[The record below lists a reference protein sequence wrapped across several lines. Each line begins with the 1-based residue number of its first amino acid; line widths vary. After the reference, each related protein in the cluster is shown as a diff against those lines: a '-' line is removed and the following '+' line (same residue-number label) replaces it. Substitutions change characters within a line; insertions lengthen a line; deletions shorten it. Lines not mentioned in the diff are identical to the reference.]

1 MVMTGLFLDISNY
14 IPSDEEMAVDSAL
27 AYLRRRELSEDYKIV
42 PSKANQHNSIADAC
56 EAIRKANHRS
66 RA

>member
-1 MVMTGLFLDISNY
+1 MTGLFLDIGDY
-14 IPSDEEMAVDSAL
+14 IPSDEEIAVDVAL
-27 AYLRRRELSEDYKIV
+27 ADLSRRGLSEDYKIV

>member
-1 MVMTGLFLDISNY
+1 MTGLYFDISDY
-14 IPSDEEMAVDSAL
+14 IPSDEELAVDSAL
-27 AYLRRRELSEDYKIV
+27 ADLSRRGLSEDYKIV
-42 PSKANQHNSIADAC
+42 PSKANQHNSLADAC

>member
-1 MVMTGLFLDISNY
+1 MTGLYFDISDY
-14 IPSDEEMAVDSAL
+14 IPSDEEMAVDAAL
-27 AYLRRRELSEDYKIV
+27 AAMRRQGLSEDYNIV
-42 PSKANQHNSIADAC
+42 PSKANQHNSLADAC